1 MLLAAVN
8 SIILPFTFTIDAGET
23 LSSQDQRQ
31 GIKDKI
37 VLIES
42 YLSEFGNEI
51 LMLPDRKR
59 RMAIEMARRYSAYN
73 KAVQSIRTTI
83 IEKSYTMSRWEADEI
98 MQRLERLERY
108 VLKALVTIS
117 S

>member
-8 SIILPFTFTIDAGET
+8 SIILPFTFTIDAGDT
-23 LSSQDQRQ
+23 LSSQAQRQ
-31 GIKDKI
+31 IIKDKI
-37 VLIES
+37 VLVES
-42 YLSEFGNEI
+42 YLSELGNEI

-59 RMAIEMARRYSAYN
+59 RKAIDLARRYSAYN
-73 KAVQSIRTTI
+73 KAVQSMRTTI
-83 IEKSYTMSRWEADEI
+83 IEKSYTMSKWEAKELI
-98 MQRLERLERY
+98 ERLERLERY